1 MINHIYQLIAAG
13 TVSIKYEDISFG
25 DKVIVRP
32 EYMALC
38 HADQRYFSG
47 QRDAETMKKKLPMA
61 LIHECCGR
69 VIYDPT
75 GNFGVGQKVVLIPN
89 TPPENYEGEIYEN
102 YVEGATFRSSGY
114 DGFMQELVSIR
125 ADRVVPFN
133 GIDPTIAAITEF
145 ISVCVH
151 ACRRFDAIAHS
162 NRDVIGIWGDGS
174 LAFTMSNVIKAMFPQ
189 IKIAVIGMQRQKLAQ
204 FSFVDYTFLS
214 NELPKDFKINHAFE
228 CCGGG
233 GSYYA
238 IEDVIAHIRPQGT
251 LMLMGVSEHQVP
263 INTRMVLEKGMTLVG
278 SSRSGRKDFEK
289 AVEILSGESLQHRLK
304 AIIFE
309 DKPVKDIADIY
320 RVFQSDLGTPFK
332 TVFKWDL

>member
-25 DKVIVRP
+25 NKVIVRP

-47 QRDAETMKKKLPMA
+47 QRDAATMKKKLPMA

-75 GNFGVGQKVVLIPN
+75 GKLSVGQRVVLIPN
-89 TPPENYEGEIYEN
+89 TPPENYKGEIYEN

-114 DGFMQELVSIR
+114 DGFMQELVEIN
-125 ADRVVPFN
+125 ADRVVPF
-133 GIDPTIAAITEF
+133 GDIDPKIAAITEF
-145 ISVCVH
+145 VSVCVH
-151 ACRRFDAIAHS
+151 ACRRFNAIAHS
-162 NRDVIGIWGDGS
+162 RQEHVGIWGDGS
-174 LAFTMSNVIKAMFPQ
+174 LAFTVANVIKAMFPE
-189 IKIAVIGMQRQKLAQ
+189 IKIAVVGMQRQKLAQ
-204 FSFVDYTFLS
+204 FSFVEETYLS
-214 NELPKDFKINHAFE
+214 NELPSDFKIDHAFE

-238 IEDVIAHIRPQGT
+238 IEDIIAHIRPQGS

-278 SSRSGRKDFEK
+278 SSRSGRADFEK
-289 AVEILSGESLQHRLK
+289 AVEILEKRDIQHRLRV
-304 AIIFE
+304 IIFE
-309 DKPVKDIADIY
+309 DKPVKNIEDIY
-320 RVFQSDLGTPFK
+320 RVFQSDLATPFK
-332 TVFKWDL
+332 TVFKWEV

>member
-25 DKVIVRP
+25 DKVLVRP

-47 QRDAETMKKKLPMA
+47 QRDAETMRKKLPMA

-75 GNFGVGQKVVLIPN
+75 KKLEVGQKVVLIPN

-114 DGFMQELVSIR
+114 DGFMQELVEIR
-125 ADRVVPFN
+125 ADRVVPFD
-133 GIDPTIAAITEF
+133 GIDSTIAAITEF
-145 ISVCVH
+145 VSVCVH

-162 NRDVIGIWGDGS
+162 RRGKIGIWGDGS
-174 LAFTMSNVIKAMFPQ
+174 LAFTVANVLKSIFPE
-189 IKIAVIGMQRQKLAQ
+189 IKIAVIGMQKQKLAQ
-204 FSFVDYTFLS
+204 FSFVHETYLS
-214 NELPKDFKINHAFE
+214 NEIPADFKIDHAFE

-238 IEDVIAHIRPQGT
+238 IEDVISHIRPQGT

-289 AVEILSGESLQHRLK
+289 AVEILKNREIQHRLK
-304 AIIFE
+304 AIVFE
-309 DKPVKDIADIY
+309 DKPVRNVEDIY
-320 RVFQSDLGTPFK
+320 RVFQNDLATPFK
-332 TVFKWDL
+332 TVFRWEI

>member
-13 TVSIKYEDISFG
+13 TVSIKYEDISFR

-47 QRDAETMKKKLPMA
+47 RRDAETMKKKLPMA
-61 LIHECCGR
+61 LVHECCGR

-75 GNFGVGQKVVLIPN
+75 KKLKVGQKVVLIPN

-114 DGFMQELVSIR
+114 DGFMQELVEIR
-125 ADRVVPFN
+125 ADRVVPFEN
-133 GIDPTIAAITEF
+133 IDPTIAAITEF
-145 ISVCVH
+145 VSVCVH
-151 ACRRFDAIAHS
+151 SCRRFDAISHS
-162 NRDVIGIWGDGS
+162 RRGKIGIWGDGS
-174 LAFTMSNVIKAMFPQ
+174 LAFTVANVLKSMFPE

-204 FSFVDYTFLS
+204 FSFVDETYIS
-214 NELPKDFKINHAFE
+214 NEIPADFKIDHAFE
-228 CCGGG
+228 CCGGS
-233 GSYYA
+233 GSFYA
-238 IEDVIAHIRPQGT
+238 IEDVIKYIRPQGT

-289 AVEILSGESLQHRLK
+289 AVEILSEKSLQHRLK
-304 AIIFE
+304 AIIYE
-309 DKPVKDIADIY
+309 DKPVKDIDDIY
-320 RVFQSDLGTPFK
+320 RVFQSDLATPFK
-332 TVFKWDL
+332 TVFKWEA

>member
-69 VIYDPT
+69 VVYDPM
-75 GNFGVGQKVVLIPN
+75 GNLSVGQKVVLIPN

-114 DGFMQELVSIR
+114 DGFMQELVSTR
-125 ADRVVPFN
+125 ADRVVPFQN
-133 GIDPTIAAITEF
+133 IEPTIAAITEF
-145 ISVCVH
+145 VSVCVH

-162 NRDVIGIWGDGS
+162 GRERVGIWGDGS
-174 LAFTMSNVIKAMFPQ
+174 LAFTVANVLKSMFPE

-204 FSFVDYTFLS
+204 FSFVDETYIS
-214 NELPKDFKINHAFE
+214 NEIPADFKIDHAFE
-228 CCGGG
+228 CCGGS
-233 GSYYA
+233 GSFYA
-238 IEDVIAHIRPQGT
+238 IEDVIKYIRPQGT

-278 SSRSGRKDFEK
+278 SSRSGRVDFEAAVKLLENK
-289 AVEILSGESLQHRLK
+289 ALQHRLK
-304 AIIFE
+304 AIVFE
-309 DKPVKDIADIY
+309 ERPVKNIDGIY
-320 RVFQSDLGTPFK
+320 RVFQSDLATPFK
-332 TVFKWDL
+332 TVFKWEV